1 VNFTEAMKIRVRKLF
16 EFNELGRGVIF
27 AYVSPVVGGSTDE
40 KGLHGRSFLRAEFST
55 VISFETVVGEGGFGV
70 SVCAHCGCVG

>member
-55 VISFETVVGEGGFGV
+55 VIHSKPWLAKGDLV
-70 SVCAHCGCVG
+70 